1 MGIKSKK
8 IEIQFEDNTD
18 GIAEEMVNI
27 GAMRSHSPSC
37 SSGGICNRKQINW

>member
-27 GAMRSHSPSC
+27 GAMCSHSPSC
-37 SSGGICNRKQINW
+37 SSGGICNRKQIN